1 MIYVND
7 DTDQVKCQSIQLSG
21 PLQGK
26 KIEISLDVKTL
37 NDRDRKRYKTEKNSD
52 WGTLGFLV
60 LMLFVLIGMVGNPGG
75 MGGSSSPNER
85 PSQSV
90 PAARFRYL

>member
-37 NDRDRKRYKTEKNSD
+37 NDRDRKKYRNEKNSD

-75 MGGSSSPNER
+75 MGGSSSPNEP